1 MIAGI
6 LLILIAGFAGGEM
19 ARRLKLPPLVGMLA
33 VGIFLGPHLFDLLPA
48 DIMAYAGEIRM
59 LALLVILF
67 KAGLGLDRE
76 KIFSRGDVA
85 IRLGILPP
93 LIESAVVAVAARYLL
108 GWGWIVSW
116 VLGWIVCAAS
126 PAVVVPMM
134 LKLKSMG
141 LGVNKG
147 IPDLILAG
155 GTLSDVFAVTMFGLF
170 MSLAAGEMG
179 GSPVNQLL
187 NIPLHIVLGLIFGLG
202 AGLLLTTVLSRTDLV
217 PDGVMPELILALSLA
232 LLLLLGENFLP
243 YSEFLAIMTM
253 GFTILERDTVLARR
267 LRREVDKIW
276 QAAEI
281 FLFVLIGAAVNLQI
295 MASAGIIGAIIIALG
310 LLIGR
315 SLAMY
320 LATAGSDFSRRERG
334 FMVVGQSAK
343 ATVQAAIGGIP
354 LAAGLAQGEYILA
367 ISVLAI
373 LITAPLGAWGIDFFA
388 GRWLK
393 KGSVDPTRI
402 NVREDYELLVAL
414 DGSRSARRALR
425 EAARIARQLD
435 ARLLVVCVKDGKIRL
450 TEEEIKTELAALRD
464 IKHRLITPRSEDAS
478 SKIIDLACE
487 YEPDYIFVGSGS
499 QRGRN
504 KYRKPGRVASDLLEK
519 CPVPV
524 TIVDAEE

>member
-6 LLILIAGFAGGEM
+6 LLILISGFAGGEL

-33 VGIFLGPHLFDLLPA
+33 AGILMGPHLYDLLPA
-48 DIMAYAGEIRM
+48 DIMEFAGEIRM

-85 IRLGILPP
+85 IRLGVFPP
-93 LIESAVVAVAARYLL
+93 LIEAAVVAAAARYLL
-108 GWGWIVSW
+108 GWTWIISW

-134 LKLKSMG
+134 LKIKSMG
-141 LGVNKG
+141 LGVKKG

-170 MSLAAGEMG
+170 MSLALGEMG
-179 GSPVNQLL
+179 GSPLFQLI
-187 NIPLHIVLGLIFGLG
+187 NIPLHIVLGLVFGLA
-202 AGLLLTTVLSRTDLV
+202 AGLLLTSVLNRTDV
-217 PDGVMPELILALSLA
+217 VEPGVMTELILAMSLA

-276 QAAEI
+276 NVAEI

-367 ISVLAI
+367 ISVLSI

-388 GRWLK
+388 GRWLE
-393 KGSVDPTRI
+393 KGSIDPTRI
-402 NVREDYELLVAL
+402 NVRENYEMLVAL
-414 DGSRSARRALR
+414 DDSTSARKALK
-425 EAARIARQLD
+425 EAARIARQVD
-435 ARLLVVCVKDGKIRL
+435 ARLLVVNVKDGENRL
-450 TEEEIKTELAALRD
+450 TEEEIKSELADLRD
-464 IKHRLITPRSEDAS
+464 IEHRLIIPRDRDPSR
-478 SKIIDLACE
+478 KLIDLA
-487 YEPDYIFVGSGS
+487 YKHKPDFIFMGKGDRSKKEDHSRPGS
-499 QRGRN
+499 
-504 KYRKPGRVASDLLEK
+504 VTADLLEE
-519 CPVPV
+519 CSVPV
-524 TIVDAEE
+524 TIVDAEK

>member
-6 LLILIAGFAGGEM
+6 LLILIAGFAGGEL

-33 VGIFLGPHLFDLLPA
+33 VGILMGPHLYGLLPA
-48 DIMAYAGEIRM
+48 DIMEYAGEIRM

-76 KIFSRGDVA
+76 KIFARGDVA

-93 LIESAVVAVAARYLL
+93 LIEAAVVAIAARYLL
-108 GWGWIVSW
+108 SWGWIVSW
-116 VLGWIVCAAS
+116 VLGWIICAAS

-141 LGVNKG
+141 LGVKKG

-179 GSPVNQLL
+179 GSPLYQLL
-187 NIPLHIVLGLIFGLG
+187 NIPLHIVLGIAFGLG
-202 AGLLLTTVLSRTDLV
+202 AGLLLTTVLRKTDLV
-217 PDGVMPELILALSLA
+217 EEGVMPELILALGLA
-232 LLLLLGENFLP
+232 LILLLGESLLP

-276 QAAEI
+276 QVAEI
-281 FLFVLIGAAVNLQI
+281 FLFVLIGAAVNLQV
-295 MASAGIIGAIIIALG
+295 MASAGIIGAAIIALG

-320 LATAGSDFSRRERG
+320 LATAASDFSRRERG

-354 LAAGLAQGEYILA
+354 LATGLAQGEYILA
-367 ISVLAI
+367 ISVLSI

-402 NVREDYELLVAL
+402 NVSEDYELLVAL
-414 DGSRSARRALR
+414 DGSTSARKALR

-435 ARLLVVCVKDGKIRL
+435 ARLLVVSVKDGETRL
-450 TEEEIKTELAALRD
+450 TEEEIKSELAALRD
-464 IKHRLITPRSEDAS
+464 IEHRLITPRGDDAS
-478 SKIIDLACE
+478 AKLIDLVCE
-487 YEPDYIFVGSGS
+487 HEPDYIFMGSGRKRFRDEDS
-499 QRGRN
+499 
-504 KYRKPGRVASDLLEK
+504 KPGSVASELLEK